1 MTKMLPTPPRARC
14 YAVLTPMTPPPMI
27 ITEACEGS
35 GSVGP
40 GSLTELLPR
49 SNTVLLVKPHAHE
62 WGLLQRDRW
71 PPSAQSKTS
80 MTAV

>member
-40 GSLTELLPR
+40 GNSTE
-49 SNTVLLVKPHAHE
+49 
-62 WGLLQRDRW
+62 LLQRDRW

>member
-14 YAVLTPMTPPPMI
+14 HAVLTPMTPPSMI
-27 ITEACEGS
+27 VTQACEGS
-35 GSVGP
+35 GSGGP
-40 GSLTELLPR
+40 GSSTELFPR
-49 SNTVLLVKPHAHE
+49 SNTVLLVKPQAHE